1 MLGGERR
8 LVPAAIAQQV
18 QKITPKPVGKT
29 YIAIGVWDW
38 LGGVAVRML
47 PGGRIVPDGL
57 CSDFRLDVAAF
68 AIIFFVYLERK
79 EPGCPI
85 PSFGRWF
92 YFHRPLPNSR

>member
-8 LVPAAIAQQV
+8 LVRAAIAQQV

-47 PGGRIVPDGL
+47 PGARIEPNSL
-57 CSDFRLDVAAF
+57 CIDFRLDVAA
-68 AIIFFVYLERK
+68 
-79 EPGCPI
+79 
-85 PSFGRWF
+85 
-92 YFHRPLPNSR
+92 